1 MLEGSTAINYSGI
14 VFSCFLLEDYLFEN
28 RLDTSSLVYNYSGVI
43 DIEYDKKKSRF
54 LKKALFSY
62 NAPTK

>member
-1 MLEGSTAINYSGI
+1 MLEGSTVINYSGI

-43 DIEYDKKKSRF
+43 DIEYDKRKVSVPE
-54 LKKALFSY
+54 KALFSY